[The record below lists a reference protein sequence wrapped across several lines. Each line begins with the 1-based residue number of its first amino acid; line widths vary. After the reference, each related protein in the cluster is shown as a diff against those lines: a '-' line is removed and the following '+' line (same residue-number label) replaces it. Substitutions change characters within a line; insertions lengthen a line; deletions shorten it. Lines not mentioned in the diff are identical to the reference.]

1 MKNIDNLK
9 KKILYRSEHRGTKEM
24 DLLLG
29 NFVKRYVNFLNERE
43 LYELESLLNID
54 DEVLYKWYL
63 NNERTTLIPENSITK
78 KLKEFKLQDYG
89 GKGGIRTHE

>member
-9 KKILYRSEHRGTKEM
+9 KKILYRSKHRGTKEM
-24 DLLLG
+24 DLLLS
-29 NFVKRYVNFLNERE
+29 NFVKKYVDFLNEIE

-63 NNERTTLIPENSITK
+63 SKEKTTLVPENSITK

-89 GKGGIRTHE
+89 GEGGIRTHE

>member
-1 MKNIDNLK
+1 MDNLK

-24 DLLLG
+24 DLLLS
-29 NFVKRYVNFLNERE
+29 NFVKRYVNFLNEGE

>member
-1 MKNIDNLK
+1 MQNIDNLK
-9 KKILYRSEHRGTKEM
+9 KKILYRAEHRGTKEM
-24 DLLLG
+24 DLLLS
-29 NFVKRYVNFLNERE
+29 NFVKKYVNILNESE
-43 LYELESLLNID
+43 LCELESLLNID

>member
-24 DLLLG
+24 DILLS
-29 NFVKRYVNFLNERE
+29 NFVKKYINSLNESE
-43 LYELESLLNID
+43 LCELESLLNID
-54 DEVLYKWYL
+54 DKDLYKWYL

-89 GKGGIRTHE
+89 GEGGIRTHE